1 MEIQAQFSFVCLL
14 QYIFLVLACSA
25 LPSATPYHKKSVKP
39 KHPSVL
45 ETTCLCVGQLWVTA
59 FLTSDY

>member
-14 QYIFLVLACSA
+14 EYIFLVLACSA

-39 KHPSVL
+39 KHPGVL
-45 ETTCLCVGQLWVTA
+45 ETTCLCV
-59 FLTSDY
+59 S